1 MKHKKIVLATL
12 LSALLF
18 GIVPLSAQTPSVTL
32 HSKSSTV
39 KEVLKAIE
47 NATGYNFFWN
57 ASDFDPMKKVT
68 VNFENAAVTDVI
80 YAILPEFDCVIDKS
94 KIMLVKKTIPLAAE
108 QQMSQIRSFQG
119 VVKDENNE
127 PLIGAAL
134 MDQNSNRGF
143 LTDVDGRFSLDGVSF
158 PATFK
163 VSFIGYNEVMLNLTG
178 NESQPFEIV
187 LEPETN
193 TLDDAVVVGYATMKK
208 RDLVGAVDAVGS
220 EVIGNRAN
228 SNLTRSLQGEVA
240 GLNITI
246 NDSKPSHGGSYN
258 VRGTTSIGA
267 GGSALV
273 LIDGVEGS
281 LNSVNPQDVGSVSIL
296 KDASSTAVYGAR
308 GAFGVILVTTKN
320 AQKGRPVVNYNGSVS
335 INRRTVIP
343 D

>member
-134 MDQNSNRGF
+134 LDQNSNKGF

-163 VSFIGYNEVMLNLTG
+163 VSFIG
-178 NESQPFEIV
+178 
-187 LEPETN
+187 
-193 TLDDAVVVGYATMKK
+193 
-208 RDLVGAVDAVGS
+208 
-220 EVIGNRAN
+220 
-228 SNLTRSLQGEVA
+228 
-240 GLNITI
+240 
-246 NDSKPSHGGSYN
+246 
-258 VRGTTSIGA
+258 
-267 GGSALV
+267 
-273 LIDGVEGS
+273 
-281 LNSVNPQDVGSVSIL
+281 
-296 KDASSTAVYGAR
+296 
-308 GAFGVILVTTKN
+308 
-320 AQKGRPVVNYNGSVS
+320 
-335 INRRTVIP
+335 
-343 D
+343 